1 MAGESPKREFYVAT
15 PEEIRSGQTSDIYF
29 FRTLDVLKKAG
40 KHRTKVLMETT
51 GQTLPDA
58 WLWAVFSGVEE
69 VVALLRGKAVDVRAV
84 PEGTLFTAETAGGIP
99 VPELTM
105 DGPA

>member
-1 MAGESPKREFYVAT
+1 MAGESPRREFYVAT

-51 GQTLPDA
+51 VQTLPDA
-58 WLWAVFSGVEE
+58 WPWAVLSGVEE
-69 VVALLRGKAVDVRAV
+69 AVNLLRGKAIDLWAL
-84 PEGTLFTAETAGGIP
+84 PEGTLFAAKTPRGLWREAQ
-99 VPELTM
+99 
-105 DGPA
+105 